1 MKLKKF
7 NVTSITNYI
16 KVSLESDIILS
27 NINIEGEVSNLKY
40 HVNGNIYFSLKD
52 DNCKINCVM
61 YSDYAKNLNIEIQ
74 DGDKVDIVGRLFVYA
89 KEGNYQI
96 TCYLIEKQGLGEE
109 YKKFE
114 IIKNTLK
121 EKGYFDESRKKPIPK
136 ICFNIGI
143 ITSFTGAVINDI
155 MNVSIRKNSL
165 INFKVFNSL
174 VQGSE
179 AYKNIIQ
186 GITYFNR
193 EKNVDVIIIA
203 RGGGSFED
211 LNPFNNEMLA
221 EEIYKSEIPIVSGVG
236 HETDFTICDFVSDLR
251 ASTPT
256 AAAEICIPNIED
268 IRSSINEYKNLL
280 NRIMESKI
288 EIFKNMILTN
298 KVYISSY
305 SPLNVLRDKQIFINK
320 SFAKLNDFMKNTLS
334 KNKLIISELKSILE
348 KNDFNEILNKGFV
361 LIRDE
366 KSNFIRSAN
375 EVSDFQK
382 VSLIFKDGSI
392 DGTFL
397 KEGGREK

>member
-16 KVSLESDIILS
+16 KVSLESDIVLS

-40 HVNGNIYFSLKD
+40 HINGNIYFSLKD

-61 YSDYAKNLNIEIQ
+61 YSDYAKNLNTELQ

-114 IIKNTLK
+114 ILKNTLR
-121 EKGYFDESRKKPIPK
+121 EKGYFDESKKKPIPK
-136 ICFNIGI
+136 VCFNIGI
-143 ITSFTGAVINDI
+143 ITSLTGAVLKDI
-155 MNVSIRKNSL
+155 MNVSVRKNSL
-165 INFKVFNSL
+165 VNFKVFNSL

-179 AYKNIIQ
+179 AYKSIIQ
-186 GITYFNR
+186 GINYFNI

-211 LNPFNNEMLA
+211 LNPFNNELLA
-221 EEIYKSEIPIVSGVG
+221 EEIFKSEIPIVSGVG

-256 AAAEICIPNIED
+256 AAAEICISNIED
-268 IRSSINEYKNLL
+268 VRNSINEHKNSL
-280 NRIMESKI
+280 NKSMQSYMEVLRNK
-288 EIFKNMILTN
+288 ILTN

-305 SPLNVLRDKQIFINK
+305 SPLKVLRDKQIYINR
-320 SFAKLNDFMKNTLS
+320 SFTKINDIMKNTI
-334 KNKLIISELKSILE
+334 NDYKLILNEFKFMIE

-361 LIRDE
+361 LIRDD
-366 KSNFIRSAN
+366 KSNFIRSAE

>member
-16 KVSLESDIILS
+16 KVSLESDIVLS

-40 HVNGNIYFSLKD
+40 HINGNIYFSLKD

-61 YSDYAKNLNIEIQ
+61 YSDYAKNLNTELQ

-114 IIKNTLK
+114 ILKNTLR
-121 EKGYFDESRKKPIPK
+121 EKGYFDESKKKPIPK
-136 ICFNIGI
+136 VCFNIGI
-143 ITSFTGAVINDI
+143 ITSLTGAVLKDI
-155 MNVSIRKNSL
+155 MNVSVRKNSL
-165 INFKVFNSL
+165 VNFKVFNSL

-179 AYKNIIQ
+179 AYKSIIQ
-186 GITYFNR
+186 GINYFNI

-211 LNPFNNEMLA
+211 LNPFNNELLA
-221 EEIYKSEIPIVSGVG
+221 EEIFKSEIPIVSGVG

-256 AAAEICIPNIED
+256 AAAEICISNIED
-268 IRSSINEYKNLL
+268 VRNSINEYKNSL
-280 NRIMESKI
+280 NKSMQSYMEVLRNK
-288 EIFKNMILTN
+288 ILTN

-305 SPLNVLRDKQIFINK
+305 SPLKVLRDKQIYINK
-320 SFAKLNDFMKNTLS
+320 SFTKINDIMKNTI
-334 KNKLIISELKSILE
+334 NDYKLILNEFKFMIE

-361 LIRDE
+361 LIRDD
-366 KSNFIRSAN
+366 KSNFIRSAE